1 MKHSK
6 TSSGRALKDVAD
18 CVDNAGLTKCSFTL
32 MPTEWVAAVL
42 EPGFGGI
49 GYGYGGAYV

>member
-6 TSSGRALKDVAD
+6 TSSGRDLKDVAD

-49 GYGYGGAYV
+49 GYCYGGAYV